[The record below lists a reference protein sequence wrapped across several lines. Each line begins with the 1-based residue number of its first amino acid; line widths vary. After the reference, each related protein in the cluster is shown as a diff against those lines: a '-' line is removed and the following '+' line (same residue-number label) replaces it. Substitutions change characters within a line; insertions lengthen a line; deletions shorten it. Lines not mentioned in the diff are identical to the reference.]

1 MKMDFKKDT
10 KEIKKKAKE
19 LNYSLQQ
26 LLEMVAKVS
35 FMAGM
40 SEVYKENEIAKLK
53 KKLSKN

>member
-1 MKMDFKKDT
+1 MDFKKDT